1 MKETSKN
8 KLSNKDVTMEERFIN
23 TYTRT
28 GLVLDHGAGAR
39 LYATDGNEYIDF
51 MAGIGVSSLGHGYP
65 KLVAAIA
72 EQASKLIH
80 VSNYFITEPS
90 IKLAQELTDAT
101 GYDKVFFCNSG
112 AEANEGMFKLVRKYG
127 SSKNPDKNV
136 IVTLKQS
143 FHGRTITAITATGQD
158 KFHKYFGPFTPG
170 FEYAEPDDIEALD
183 KMLGPNVCAFV
194 FEPIQGEGGVR
205 IISQEYLKAAEKMC
219 RERDILFCAD
229 EVQTGMG
236 RTGAILACERLGLKP
251 DVSAIAKGL
260 AGGVPIGA
268 FLARGD
274 AAEVLQ
280 PGDHGTT
287 FGGGPLAASAALVVL
302 SELKRPGFLDEVDR
316 KGRRLRALI
325 ESFHHPI
332 VKDVRGMGLMIG
344 VGVKV
349 DPHEVVS
356 AAQSHGLLLLTAGDD
371 TVRLL
376 PPLVV
381 TDKDIEEGAAAL
393 ELALSDVYTA
403 TNLVHMV

>member
-1 MKETSKN
+1 
-8 KLSNKDVTMEERFIN
+8 
-23 TYTRT
+23 
-28 GLVLDHGAGAR
+28 
-39 LYATDGNEYIDF
+39 
-51 MAGIGVSSLGHGYP
+51 
-65 KLVAAIA
+65 
-72 EQASKLIH
+72 
-80 VSNYFITEPS
+80 
-90 IKLAQELTDAT
+90 
-101 GYDKVFFCNSG
+101 
-112 AEANEGMFKLVRKYG
+112 MFKLVRKYG

>member
-1 MKETSKN
+1 MKNILKN
-8 KLSNKDVTMEERFIN
+8 KAPIKDARMNDRFMN

-39 LYATDGNEYIDF
+39 LFATDGNEYIDF
-51 MAGIGVSSLGHGYP
+51 MAGIGVSSLGHGHP
-65 KLVAAIA
+65 KLVSAIA

-112 AEANEGMFKLVRKYG
+112 AEANEGMFKLARKYG
-127 SSKNPDKNV
+127 STKNPDKNI

-143 FHGRTITAITATGQD
+143 FHGRTITTITATGQD

-170 FEYAEPDDIEALD
+170 FVYAEPDNIEELD
-183 KMLGPNVCAFV
+183 KLLEPNVCAFV

-205 IISQEYLKAAEKMC
+205 MISQAYLRAAQEMC

-287 FGGGPLAASAALVVL
+287 FGGGPLAASAALIVL
-302 SELKRPGFLDEVDR
+302 SELTRPGFLDEIDR
-316 KGRRLRALI
+316 KGRRLRSLI
-325 ESFHHPI
+325 ESFNHPI

-356 AAQSHGLLLLTAGDD
+356 AAQAHHLLVLTAGDD

-376 PPLVV
+376 PPLVL

-393 ELALSDVYTA
+393 KLALDDVEK
-403 TNLVHMV
+403 LRK

>member
-1 MKETSKN
+1 MKDISNNKAHMKEAMMS
-8 KLSNKDVTMEERFIN
+8 DRFMN

-39 LYATDGNEYIDF
+39 LFATDGNEYIDF
-51 MAGIGVSSLGHGYP
+51 MAGIGVSSLGHGHP
-65 KLVAAIA
+65 KLVSAIA

-112 AEANEGMFKLVRKYG
+112 AEANEGMFKLARKYG
-127 SSKNPDKNV
+127 STKNPDRNI

-143 FHGRTITAITATGQD
+143 FHGRTITTITATGQD
-158 KFHKYFGPFTPG
+158 KFHKYFGPLTPG
-170 FEYAEPDDIEALD
+170 FVYAEPDDIEELD
-183 KMLGPNVCAFV
+183 KLLGPNVCAFV

-205 IISQEYLKAAEKMC
+205 MISQAYLRAAQEMC

-287 FGGGPLAASAALVVL
+287 FGGGPLAASAALIVL
-302 SELKRPGFLDEVDR
+302 SELTRPGFLGEIDR
-316 KGRRLRALI
+316 KGRRLRSLI

-356 AAQSHGLLLLTAGDD
+356 AAQTHHLLVLTAGDD

-376 PPLVV
+376 PPLII
-381 TDKDIEEGAAAL
+381 TDKDIEEGAASL
-393 ELALSDVYTA
+393 KLALDDVEK
-403 TNLVHMV
+403 LRK